1 VCAKLLSCVGL
12 SVTSWTVARQAPL
25 SVGFSRQE
33 YWGGLSCP
41 LPGDPPD
48 PGIKPK
54 SLASPTLAGKFF
66 STSTTWDMLECDIY
80 LDTLIDT
87 EYNISSS

>member
-1 VCAKLLSCVGL
+1 M
-12 SVTSWTVARQAPL
+12 TPWTVARQAPL
-25 SVGFSRQE
+25 SMGFSRQE
-33 YWGGLSCP
+33 YWSGLSCP
-41 LPGDPPD
+41 LPGDLTD

-66 STSTTWDMLECDIY
+66 STSATWDMLECDIC
-80 LDTLIDT
+80 LDPLIDT